1 MKADRRRSQ
10 RQEKQMKRR
19 LMGVLTAALV
29 AGGFA
34 LTGGA
39 ATAVQPPDV
48 HHPQCEGLVKD
59 IEPGDPTPVGG
70 IVYVKAGN
78 EHVNIGYK
86 DAGHVATSPNEH
98 GVSHVDVC
106 PSTAPEPKP
115 IVERSFECFDEHV
128 TITTTSYIWLNGGWV
143 SGTPVITTDEPTEAE
158 VAAAV
163 AGCDPEFEYSGW
175 VGEPTCGQNGYV
187 QTRTKTETPY
197 IWDGSQFVAGT
208 PVVTKEERT
217 VPVRKFEPC
226 PTTPTTPTTPTEP
239 TTPTAEVGVLP
250 PTTPPATPP
259 TTGASQV
266 APAAVLR
273 PAAAPSVSQLPATG
287 SSQWVMAFL
296 AMASLGAGVALTRL
310 SRRSA

>member
-1 MKADRRRSQ
+1 MKADGRH
-10 RQEKQMKRR
+10 QMKRR
-19 LMGVLTAALV
+19 VMGVLTAALV

-59 IEPGDPTPVGG
+59 IKPGDPTPVGG
-70 IVYVKAGN
+70 FVYVKAGN

-86 DAGHVATSPNEH
+86 GAGHVAASPNGH

-106 PSTAPEPKP
+106 PSTEPEPKP

-143 SGTPVITTDEPTEAE
+143 RGTPVITTDEPTEAE

-163 AGCDPEFEYSGW
+163 AGCDPKFEYSGW

-187 QTRTKTETPY
+187 QMRTKTVTPY
-197 IWDGSQFVAGT
+197 IWDGSRFVVGT

-239 TTPTAEVGVLP
+239 TAEVGVLP
-250 PTTPPATPP
+250 PAAPPTTPPATGVPP
-259 TTGASQV
+259 AT
-266 APAAVLR
+266 PAAVDP
-273 PAAAPSVSQLPATG
+273 PAASPAVTQLPATG

-296 AMASLGAGVALTRL
+296 AMTSLGAGVALTRL